1 MAEKFNMNSVAQAKS
16 QSQSNAKKSWRD
28 NFNKK
33 YNAAKTDTERYKVV
47 KEYQKM
53 MAKGGAIAND
63 SYMKNALSSK
73 VIDMQKS
80 GYLGKD
86 GKPYSQQE
94 LNAALADQSWGSP
107 DVKENLAYYGVPGKE
122 NTQQAKD
129 SEKALKSIADD
140 IKTSN
145 AAGENFR
152 EYTKTDSGKRYTG
165 MAPTKPTINGS
176 AGTDILPKEEQPQGT
191 GETQPEESTGTGTG
205 TGTNKYLLAD
215 MLFTALK
222 NAAGY
227 RPSHRTAYGQSY
239 DGQAGGAEKSLAQ
252 KLAEENFKRGL
263 ERRNARMDK
272 QAQTEEEMRATQTKA
287 HNQDYVQSANELSKI
302 GATQTQ
308 SGSSSSS
315 SLLGSTS
322 GSSSKTSFVNPTGL
336 KGPAP
341 VQQSN

>member
-1 MAEKFNMNSVAQAKS
+1 MAEDFNMNSVAQAKS
-16 QSQSNAKKSWRD
+16 QSQSNAKKTWRD
-28 NFNKK
+28 DFNKK
-33 YNAAKTDTERYKVV
+33 YNAAKTDAERYEVIN
-47 KEYQKM
+47 EYQKM

-63 SYMKNALSSK
+63 SYMKNVLSSK
-73 VIDMQKS
+73 VIDLQKS

-107 DVKENLAYYGVPGKE
+107 DVKENLTYYGVPGKKG
-122 NTQQAKD
+122 TQQAKD
-129 SEKALKSIADD
+129 SEKALKAIAND
-140 IKTSN
+140 IKTGN
-145 AAGENFR
+145 AAGENFKK
-152 EYTKTDSGKRYTG
+152 YTKTDSGKRYTG
-165 MAPTKPTINGS
+165 MATAKPTINGS
-176 AGTDILPKEEQPQGT
+176 TGTDILPKEEQPQGA
-191 GETQPEESTGTGTG
+191 GKTQPEESTGTG

-239 DGQAGGAEKSLAQ
+239 DGQAGGAEKPLAQ
-252 KLAEENFKRGL
+252 KMAEENFKRGL

-315 SLLGSTS
+315 NLLGSTATS
-322 GSSSKTSFVNPTGL
+322 GSKTSFVDPTGL
-336 KGPAP
+336 KGPAS